1 MLTVKN
7 LIEKGNMTVLS
18 EGGEPERE
26 ITGCY
31 CGDLL
36 SWVMSRAQSG
46 DAWLIVMG
54 NVNAIGVAALADT
67 ACIILTENAAFDEN
81 ANLRAQQNGITVLQ
95 TEKNTYETAVLINSL
110 LNG

>member
-1 MLTVKN
+1 MTINN
-7 LIEKGNMTVLS
+7 LIEKGNMTILCA
-18 EGGEPERE
+18 GDDLGRE

-46 DAWLIVMG
+46 DAWLTVMG
-54 NVNAIGVAALADT
+54 NVNAVGVAALADT

-81 ANLRAQQNGITVLQ
+81 AAMRAEQNGITVLQ
-95 TEKNTYETAVLINSL
+95 TEKNTYETAVLINSM

>member
-7 LIEKGNMTVLS
+7 LIEKGNMTVLVD
-18 EGGEPERE
+18 GDEPERE

-36 SWVMSRAQSG
+36 SWVMFRAQSG
-46 DAWLIVMG
+46 DAWLTVMG